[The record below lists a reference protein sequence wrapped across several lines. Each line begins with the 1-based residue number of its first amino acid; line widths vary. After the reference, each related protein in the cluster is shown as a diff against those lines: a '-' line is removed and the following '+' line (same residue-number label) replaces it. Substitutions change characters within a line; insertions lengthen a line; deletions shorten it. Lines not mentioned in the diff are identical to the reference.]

1 MDKMKN
7 SGMSETMQTLTR
19 KSACVMLSLLLL
31 LSAVLPVKAAAETA
45 SAKVV
50 RVGSFEDTFNYV
62 NEKGA
67 RKGYGYELLETLS
80 GYAGWQFEYV
90 TCDWSD
96 CFEKLKN
103 GEIDIIGGISYTED
117 RTQEMLFSD
126 EPMGVEKYY
135 LYADLSRADISASDF
150 KTLNGKKIGVLM
162 GTEPEVMLAEWEEK
176 YGLKTE
182 HVNISNNEDVKQK
195 LANHEI
201 DCFVSLEESF
211 WAERGIS
218 TITRVGE
225 SGIYYAINKNRP
237 DIKEELDDAMRALDE
252 AVPFYTAD
260 LYKRYFSMDYTP
272 ILTGEEKA
280 WLRKH
285 GAIRMG
291 FLASDSG
298 VSTFDPAT
306 GEFTGVITDYIQF
319 AADCLGNQE
328 LEFQLVG
335 YDSKEAELD
344 ALKSGEIDM
353 IFHCDQNPNL
363 AEEYHFAC
371 TNTTWTS
378 NLMAVTNKQ
387 HFNENNVNRIAVPQN
402 KLSLKKYLAFYYP
415 QWEIVDCDTQEDAAR
430 LVKDGQA
437 DCFVT
442 GISSENKYSKKY
454 SFYSVP
460 LVNPVRSCFA
470 VNSGN
475 RSLLSILNKT
485 IKAMPVNMLAGALA
499 MYKSSARKVTL
510 SDFIK
515 DNFFKV
521 MLISSIAVAVVL
533 LTILMLLQKAR
544 KAEAA
549 ARKAASDT
557 QELNAKLQVA
567 VEKAESANRAKSTF
581 LSNMSHDIRTPMNAI
596 IGFTTLALSNIDDTD
611 RVKDYLGKTL
621 ASSNHLLSLIN
632 DVLDMSRIES
642 GKIHLEEVEVNLSD
656 VLHDLKTIVSGQIY
670 AKQLELYMDAMDVT
684 DEDVYC
690 DKTRLNQILLNLL
703 SNAIKFTPAGGTV
716 SVRVRQLAGKVRG
729 CGQYEFRI
737 KDNGIGMSQE
747 FAQKIFEP
755 FERERTSTVSGI
767 QGTGLGM
774 AITKNIVDMMGGT
787 IEVQTAQG
795 KGTEFTVCVPM
806 RAQTEQRPVEKIT
819 ELEGLKALVVDDDFN
834 TCDSVTKML
843 VKVGMRAEWTLSGKE
858 AVLRARQSIEMSDVY
873 HAYIIDWR
881 LPDMNGIEVTRQI
894 RSLHDDTPIIIL
906 TAYDW
911 SDIEVE
917 AKAAGVTAFCA
928 KPMFM
933 SDLRETLMSAL
944 GQKPAD
950 AVQRLLPE
958 KNADFKGK
966 HILLVEDNELNR
978 EIAQEILREYGF
990 RVDTAENGA
999 VAVEKVSTAAPGSYD
1014 LLLMDVQMPHMDGYE
1029 ATRCIRAL
1037 GRSDAQK
1044 VPIFAM
1050 TANAFAEDVQKSR
1063 EAGMNAHISKPLNIR
1078 AVYKQMN
1085 RYLQG

>member
-1 MDKMKN
+1 
-7 SGMSETMQTLTR
+7 MQTLTR

-843 VKVGMRAEWTLSGKE
+843 VKVGIRAEWTLSGKE

-990 RVDTAENGA
+990 LVDSAENGA

-1014 LLLMDVQMPHMDGYE
+1014 LVLMDVQMPIMDGYT
-1029 ATRCIRAL
+1029 ATRKIRAL
-1037 GRSDAQK
+1037 DDPARAK
-1044 VPIFAM
+1044 LPILAM
-1050 TANAFAEDVQKSR
+1050 TANAFDEDRRNALES
-1063 EAGMNAHISKPLNIR
+1063 GMNGFLSKPIVIDDLVQELRKI
-1078 AVYKQMN
+1078 
-1085 RYLQG
+1085 L